1 MRHVVPALLLTLA
14 ACSSAPS
21 QETGPQAP
29 SFMEP
34 TSNAVS
40 GAACSFSA
48 AQWSTSAGLLLTDRF
63 DEIGSVQVGADSL
76 NTAEEVKG
84 YLASAD
90 GFNAELAALAV
101 NVGMNDAGV
110 YGEFSALGQATLL
123 EGPFAGST
131 ARELLSLAADRT
143 ADPDLSQA
151 MAAMNEGF
159 NGCQAG
165 WYLVDSI
172 DVDGDG
178 VPFGDDC
185 DDADSSLG
193 QLLYSS
199 GLESDN
205 GDFDAT
211 SQLGED
217 WAWDGDSVYAT
228 DGGQEVQLGTF
239 TSLSDFPTDYVV
251 YAEVSAQGTE
261 PGCGFDCLEVC
272 GDYEPE
278 EDCYTDYQALALGI
292 LSFEVTANG
301 TATLSNS
308 GDYDV
313 CLEGFAMWDN
323 AGSQS
328 LVVGEE
334 VLSGEEYRIEAGS
347 SLELYYGSWTT
358 DNGNYSPYLDE
369 ADFWCY
375 QNGTTLATGTEYSS
389 IGAWLP
395 EDMQYYIAEET
406 DTDGDGVEDHVDW
419 ASNQGVQ
426 AQVNLWDYQDSH
438 AAVAIG
444 KLAEST
450 SDGTVLVT
458 LTAQNRGAVATS
470 VTVTDSIPAAWSL
483 VQCDQTPDSTD
494 DSDVDTQL
502 SWSMSLDGCTD
513 DCSTVDEVVI
523 TCEIS
528 YNLNTDL
535 DIVELPQ
542 AFAEYNDS
550 DDDEVSYSM
559 QAAAFD
565 YDWDSDGLILCGETE
580 RWRAG
585 ILARAS
591 VDSDQDEGFNGYR
604 CALAENAEEECF
616 DPGHFLQIGEF
627 MDAPEDGID
636 SECEGTCDNS
646 SFDQLARADHDG
658 TTSLRD
664 GDSASLT
671 FWVYQDQ
678 LYCAADDTTGNL
690 VAETSVT
697 DDSFEFGE
705 TGFSTLNMFGDF
717 DSIKVCEVHAAKTTG
732 S

>member
-1 MRHVVPALLLTLA
+1 VRHVFPALLLALA
-14 ACSSAPS
+14 ACSTAPT

-34 TSNAVS
+34 TSAAVS

-48 AQWSTSAGLLLTDRF
+48 EQWSFSAGLLLTDRF
-63 DEIGSVQVGADSL
+63 AEIGNIQLGSDSL
-76 NTAEEVKG
+76 STADEVKA
-84 YLASAD
+84 YLKSAET
-90 GFNAELAALAV
+90 FNAQWAALAV
-101 NVGMNDAGV
+101 NLGMNDAGV
-110 YGEFSALGQATLL
+110 YGEFADLGQATLIQ
-123 EGPFAGST
+123 GDYAGST
-131 ARELLSLAADRT
+131 ARDLLGLAAGNLGDLSLAA
-143 ADPDLSQA
+143 A
-151 MAAMNEGF
+151 MEEMNKGF

-165 WYLVDSI
+165 WYLIDSVDL
-172 DVDGDG
+172 DGDG

-185 DDADSSLG
+185 DDADSSVG

-199 GLESDN
+199 DLDSDA
-205 GDFDAT
+205 GDFNAT
-211 SQLGED
+211 TQLGED
-217 WAWDGDSVYAT
+217 WTWDGSSVYAT
-228 DGGQEVQLGTF
+228 DGGQEVQLGNF
-239 TSLSDFPTDYVV
+239 ISLTDFPTDYVV

-272 GDYEPE
+272 GAYEPE
-278 EDCYTDYQALALGI
+278 DDCYTDYQALALGI
-292 LSFEVTANG
+292 LSFEVTASG
-301 TATLSNS
+301 TTTLTNS

-323 AGSQS
+323 SGSQS
-328 LVVGEE
+328 VVVGEE
-334 VLSGEEYRIEAGS
+334 VLAGEQYRIAAGS
-347 SLELYYGSWTT
+347 SLDMYYASWTT
-358 DNGNYSPYLDE
+358 DNGTYSPYLDE

-375 QNGTTLATGTEYSS
+375 QSGTSLATGTEYSS
-389 IGAWLP
+389 VGAWLP
-395 EDMQYYIAEET
+395 EDMQYFIAEET
-406 DTDGDGVEDHVDW
+406 DEDGDGVEDHVDW

-426 AQVNLWDYQDSH
+426 SQVNLWDYQDSH
-438 AAVAIG
+438 AAVAVG

-450 SDGTVLVT
+450 SDGTVQVT
-458 LTAQNRGAVATS
+458 LTVQNRGAVSATA
-470 VTVTDSIPAAWSL
+470 TVTDTIPLAWSL
-483 VQCDQTPDSTD
+483 VQCDQTPDTES
-494 DSDVDTQL
+494 SEGDTTL
-502 SWSMSLDGCTD
+502 LTWDMSLDGCTD
-513 DCSTVDEVVI
+513 DCATVDEVVI

-528 YNLNTDL
+528 YNLNSDL

-542 AFAEYNDS
+542 AFVEYNDS
-550 DDDEVSYSM
+550 EDDETSYSM

-565 YDWDSDGLILCGETE
+565 YDWDSDGSILCGETE

-585 ILARAS
+585 ILSRAS

-627 MDAPEDGID
+627 MDSPEDGID

-671 FWVYQDQ
+671 FWIYEDQ
-678 LYCAADDTTGNL
+678 LYCAADDSSGSL
-690 VAETSVT
+690 IAETTAT

-705 TGFSTLNMFGDF
+705 TGFSTLNMYGDF
-717 DSIKVCEVHAAKTTG
+717 DSIKVCEVHAAKSG